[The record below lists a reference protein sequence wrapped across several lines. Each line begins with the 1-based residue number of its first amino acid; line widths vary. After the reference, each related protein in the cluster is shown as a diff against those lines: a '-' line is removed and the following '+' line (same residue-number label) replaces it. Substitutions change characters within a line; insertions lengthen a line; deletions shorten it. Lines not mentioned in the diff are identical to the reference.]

1 VKKVSSWWSDRH
13 SKYPFLILLFTSVLS
28 LAAMVFPIAIRPATY
43 TLNEGEVVFQDI
55 QAPRTLTYE
64 SEFYTEQA
72 RIEAEGKVSAVYLP
86 ADPLITRSQI
96 DRLQRTLDYIGIIR
110 NDSYADRSQKMD
122 DLSKIEGVGLDVIQS
137 QLILDMS
144 DAKWETT
151 KQECLRVLE
160 LSMRNSIRP
169 NNVFDIQRN
178 VPTLVSYS
186 LPADQSAIVTKMV
199 PPFITANSLY
209 SDEDTRAAKN
219 IARNA
224 VAPVMVKYVT
234 GQAIVSRGQVITPAI
249 LEALEQYKLIR
260 GKNDTQSIIASIALV
275 FALALFVCLY
285 YKKIRPPSLT
295 SNRTIMVIAG
305 SFLVFL
311 IAARFLTPNRT
322 IFPYLFPIAAF
333 GFTLSSLFSL
343 ELGILF
349 TFILSV
355 LSAYGLTF
363 GLEITL
369 YYILSSFIGMLVLG
383 RGRHIGSFF
392 WAGVA
397 SSGVGMAVI
406 LAFRLPNTITD
417 MVGIVTLLGA
427 SIFNG
432 MASASTTLLLQFLFA
447 QILGLTTG
455 LQLLDIS
462 RPDHPLLQLILQKAP
477 GTYQHSLQ
485 VSNLA
490 EQAARVVGADALLV
504 RVGAFHHDAGKVT
517 NPSFFIENQVVGSL
531 NPHND
536 LDPRECSRT
545 IIQHVADGVMLA
557 QKYGLPSRI
566 QDFIREHH
574 GTLVTRYQFTHALQ
588 LAAENQEQVN
598 IDDFRYP
605 GPKPRSRETA
615 ILMLADGCEA
625 RARAELPSNEKA
637 IEELVRSN
645 IDQVFRDGQL
655 ENTDLT
661 MRDLNL
667 IAESFITTLKNTYHP
682 RILYPRYDPHETDAS
697 QKTEPLASRKTNRD
711 NDLNKIPQQQERKR
725 K

>member
-13 SKYPFLILLFTSVLS
+13 SKYPLLILIITSIFS

-43 TLNEGEVVFQDI
+43 TLNAGEVVFQDI

-64 SEFYTEQA
+64 SEVYTEQA
-72 RIEAEGKVSAVYLP
+72 RIEAEGKVSAVFLP

-96 DRLQRTLDYIGIIR
+96 DRLQRALDYIGIIR
-110 NDSYADRSQKMD
+110 NDSYADRNQKMD
-122 DLSKIEGVGLDVIQS
+122 DLSMIEGVALDS
-137 QLILDMS
+137 TLDQLILDMS

-169 NNVFDIQRN
+169 NNVFEAQRN
-178 VPTLVSYS
+178 VPTLVSFS
-186 LPADQSAIVTKMV
+186 LPADQSAIVTKIV
-199 PPFITANSLY
+199 PPFIAANSLY
-209 SDEDTRAAKN
+209 SEEDTRVAKKS
-219 IARNA
+219 ARDA

-260 GKNDTQSIIASIALV
+260 GKNDSQSIIASVALV
-275 FALALFVCLY
+275 FALALFVSLY
-285 YKKIRPPSLT
+285 YKKIHPPSL
-295 SNRTIMVIAG
+295 SNNRTIFVIAAC
-305 SFLVFL
+305 FLVFL
-311 IAARFLTPNRT
+311 ISARLLTPNRT

-369 YYILSSFIGMLVLG
+369 FYILSSFIGMLILG

-417 MVGIVTLLGA
+417 TIGIVTLLGA
-427 SIFNG
+427 AIFNG
-432 MASASTTLLLQFLFA
+432 MASASVTLLLQFLFA

-455 LQLLDIS
+455 LQLLDLS
-462 RPDHPLLQLILQKAP
+462 RPDHPLLQLVLQKAP

-517 NPSFFIENQVVGSL
+517 NPSFFIENQVVGNL

-536 LDPRECSRT
+536 LDPRECSKT
-545 IIQHVADGVMLA
+545 IIQHVTDGVMLA
-557 QKYGLPSRI
+557 QKYGLPARI

-588 LAAENQEQVN
+588 LAAENHEQVN

-605 GPKPRSRETA
+605 GPKPQSRETA

-645 IDQVFRDGQL
+645 IDQIVRDGQL

-667 IAESFITTLKNTYHP
+667 IAESFITTLKNSYHP
-682 RILYPRYDPHETDAS
+682 RILYPRYDTQEKNS
-697 QKTEPLASRKTNRD
+697 SEKTEPLASRKADITD
-711 NDLNKIPQQQERKR
+711 VLEKIPPQQDGNRK
-725 K
+725 